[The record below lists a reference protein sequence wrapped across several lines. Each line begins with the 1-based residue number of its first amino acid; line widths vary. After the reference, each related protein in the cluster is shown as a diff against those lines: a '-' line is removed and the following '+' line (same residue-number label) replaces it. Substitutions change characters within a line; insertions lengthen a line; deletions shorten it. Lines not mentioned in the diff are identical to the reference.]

1 MTILTCPACGA
12 PGLTADIRG
21 FLECPYCGGRLAGEP
36 VSCSACGQVN
46 LPRAEVCSQ
55 CGEPLTLTAQVMSR
69 RGGQGS
75 PPWLTRARI
84 QSVGLKSMGE
94 QASQLR
100 MQSLLEVDRVREG
113 ALRKASAERA
123 TQDRQMMRIL
133 ALGLAGLLI
142 VVGLLTLIVVLL

>member
-12 PGLTADIRG
+12 PALTADIRG

-36 VSCSACGQVN
+36 VSCLACGQVN

-84 QSVGLKSMGE
+84 QAVGLQSTGE
-94 QASQLR
+94 QASQVR
-100 MQSLLEVDRVREG
+100 MQSLIEVDRVREE

-123 TQDRQMMRIL
+123 TQDRQVMRIL

-142 VVGLLTLIVVLL
+142 VVGLITLIAILL

>member
-1 MTILTCPACGA
+1 
-12 PGLTADIRG
+12 
-21 FLECPYCGGRLAGEP
+21 
-36 VSCSACGQVN
+36 
-46 LPRAEVCSQ
+46 
-55 CGEPLTLTAQVMSR
+55 MSR

-84 QSVGLKSMGE
+84 QSVGLKSTGE

-100 MQSLLEVDRVREG
+100 MQSLLEVDRVREE

-142 VVGLLTLIVVLL
+142 VVGLITLILALL

>member
-1 MTILTCPACGA
+1 VTILTCPACGA
-12 PGLTADIRG
+12 PALTADIRG

-36 VSCSACGQVN
+36 VSCLACGQVN

-84 QSVGLKSMGE
+84 QAVGLQSTGE
-94 QASQLR
+94 QASQVR
-100 MQSLLEVDRVREG
+100 MQSLIEVDRVREE

-123 TQDRQMMRIL
+123 TQDRQVMRIL

-142 VVGLLTLIVVLL
+142 VVGLITLIAILL

>member
-1 MTILTCPACGA
+1 
-12 PGLTADIRG
+12 LTADIRG

-36 VSCSACGQVN
+36 VSCLACGQVN

-84 QSVGLKSMGE
+84 QAVGLQSTGE
-94 QASQLR
+94 QASQVR
-100 MQSLLEVDRVREG
+100 MQSLIEVDRVREE

-123 TQDRQMMRIL
+123 TQDRQVMRIL

-142 VVGLLTLIVVLL
+142 VVGLITLIAILL